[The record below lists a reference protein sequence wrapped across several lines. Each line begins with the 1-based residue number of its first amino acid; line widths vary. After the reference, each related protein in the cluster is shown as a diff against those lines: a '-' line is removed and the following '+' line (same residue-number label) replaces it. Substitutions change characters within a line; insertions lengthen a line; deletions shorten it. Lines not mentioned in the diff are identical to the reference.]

1 MSVYRVDRY
10 GFDDAA
16 SRQRRIRLPCY
27 AAAMYLTLLIVILV
41 GTLGVGV
48 LLTALLLASRKSA
61 NSAETSEMAI
71 RLSQMTEAQAA
82 QQAQLAQT
90 LQAQERALAKSVD
103 ERLQLLTGKIDA
115 TLEKSTK
122 NQKTSLD
129 ELKERLVR
137 IDAAQKNLTDL
148 SSQVVGLQDILSNKQ
163 ARGAFGEVQLQGLVE
178 SAMPPNTYSFQAPI
192 GDGKR
197 ADCLLDLPN
206 PPGPM
211 VIDAK
216 FPLEAWR
223 ALQDAKSDMEKKEA
237 KRAFRRDVAVH
248 VKAISEKYI
257 VPGETA
263 DAALMFLPSEAVYA
277 ELHANFGDSVDTAH
291 RAKVFIVSPTTL
303 WALLNTMRAVMK
315 DVRMKE
321 AASIIQTEVLTMLE
335 DVDRLDKRVDHLE
348 KHFSLAEKDIKDIRT
363 SANKVKSRGD
373 RIHDIQLDDEA
384 ETPSVEEALG
394 EPPLL
399 SSAK

>member
-1 MSVYRVDRY
+1 MD
-10 GFDDAA
+10 
-16 SRQRRIRLPCY
+16 IL
-27 AAAMYLTLLIVILV
+27 LLIVAVIGAVAIGAAAAAFLLRKRAAED
-41 GTLGVGV
+41 TPETNSDV
-48 LLTALLLASRKSA
+48 LAL
-61 NSAETSEMAI
+61 SE

-90 LQAQERALAKSVD
+90 LQAQERALAKAVD
-103 ERLQLLTGKIDA
+103 DRLQLLTGKINE
-115 TLEKSTK
+115 TLEKTNK
-122 NQKTSLD
+122 TQKTNLD

-137 IDAAQKNLTDL
+137 IDTAQKNLSDL

-178 SAMPPNTYSFQAPI
+178 AVLPPDGYTFQATLA
-192 GDGKR
+192 DGKR

-206 PPGPM
+206 PPGPI

-223 ALQDAKSDMEKKEA
+223 QLQAAETETERKEA
-237 KRAFRRDVAVH
+237 ERALRRDVGVH
-248 VKAISEKYI
+248 VKAIAEKYI

-277 ELHANFGDSVDTAH
+277 ELHSSFADVVDAAN

-321 AASIIQTEVLTMLE
+321 AAGVIQIEVMKMLE
-335 DVDRLDKRVDHLE
+335 DVERLDKRVGHLE
-348 KHFSLAEKDIKDIRT
+348 AHFALAKKDIREIRT
-363 SANKVKSRGD
+363 STGKITRRGD
-373 RIHDIQLDDEA
+373 QIQDIQLGESDVPAIEDALDGPPEDDDR
-384 ETPSVEEALG
+384 
-394 EPPLL
+394 PLL
-399 SSAK
+399 RTVE

>member
-1 MSVYRVDRY
+1 MN
-10 GFDDAA
+10 A
-16 SRQRRIRLPCY
+16 
-27 AAAMYLTLLIVILV
+27 TLIIAVVI
-41 GTLGVGV
+41 GVAG
-48 LLTALLLASRKSA
+48 LLALGAAVLVLMRRGDGGQQQA
-61 NSAETSEMAI
+61 ALQVAALGE
-71 RLSQMTEAQAA
+71 RLAQMTETQAA

-103 ERLQLLTGKIDA
+103 ERLQQLTGKIDA
-115 TLEKSTK
+115 TLQKTDK
-122 NQKTSLD
+122 NQKTVLD

-137 IDAAQKNLTDL
+137 IDTAQKNLTDL
-148 SSQVVGLQDILSNKQ
+148 SSQVVGLQEILSNKQ
-163 ARGAFGEVQLQGLVE
+163 ARGAFGEVQLQDLVE
-178 SAMPPNTYSFQAPI
+178 SVMPPGSYSFQATI

-211 VIDAK
+211 VVDAK

-223 ALQDAKSDMEKKEA
+223 MLQEAKSDREKTEA
-237 KRAFRRDVAVH
+237 ARAFRRDVATH

-277 ELHANFGDSVDTAH
+277 ELHANFGDSVDAAH

-321 AASIIQTEVLTMLE
+321 AAGIIQKEVLTMLE
-335 DVDRLDKRVDHLE
+335 DVDRLDKRVGHLE
-348 KHFSLAEKDIKDIRT
+348 KHFELAEKDIREIRT
-363 SANKVKSRGD
+363 SSDKVKSRGTK
-373 RIHDIQLDDEA
+373 IQDIQLEDGTASAIEDA
-384 ETPSVEEALG
+384 VEDSFS

-399 SSAK
+399 RTVE

>member
-1 MSVYRVDRY
+1 MDT
-10 GFDDAA
+10 
-16 SRQRRIRLPCY
+16 L
-27 AAAMYLTLLIVILV
+27 LLIVAAIV
-41 GTLGVGV
+41 AICGAVAIGAAATAY
-48 LLTALLLASRKSA
+48 LLRARPGQGAPETNSDVMAL
-61 NSAETSEMAI
+61 AE

-90 LQAQERALAKSVD
+90 LQAQERSLAKAVD
-103 ERLQLLTGKIDA
+103 DRLQLLTGRINE
-115 TLEKSTK
+115 TLEKTNK
-122 NQKTSLD
+122 TQKTNLD

-137 IDAAQKNLTDL
+137 IDTAQKNLSDL

-178 SAMPPNTYSFQAPI
+178 AVLPPDSYTFQATLA
-192 GDGKR
+192 DGKR

-206 PPGPM
+206 PPGPI

-223 ALQDAKSDMEKKEA
+223 QLQAAKTDTERKEA
-237 KRAFRRDVAVH
+237 ERALRRDVAVH
-248 VKAISEKYI
+248 VKAIAEKYI

-277 ELHANFGDSVDTAH
+277 ELHTSFADVIDAAN

-321 AASIIQTEVLTMLE
+321 AAGVIQIEVMKMLE
-335 DVDRLDKRVDHLE
+335 DVDRLDKRVGHLE
-348 KHFSLAEKDIKDIRT
+348 AHFSLAEKDIREIRT
-363 SANKVKSRGD
+363 STGKIIRRGD
-373 RIHDIQLDDEA
+373 QIQDIQLGEGDVPAIEGALDGPPDSPPEDDR
-384 ETPSVEEALG
+384 
-394 EPPLL
+394 PLL
-399 SSAK
+399 RTVE

>member
-1 MSVYRVDRY
+1 MNT
-10 GFDDAA
+10 
-16 SRQRRIRLPCY
+16 I
-27 AAAMYLTLLIVILV
+27 LLIAILI
-41 GTLGVGV
+41 GILGVGV
-48 LLTALLLASRKSA
+48 LLATLLLTSRK
-61 NSAETSEMAI
+61 NKDSAEASEMAT

-137 IDAAQKNLTDL
+137 IDGRSEEPDRPVL
-148 SSQVVGLQDILSNKQ
+148 SGGGVAGYPVQQ
-163 ARGAFGEVQLQGLVE
+163 AGRGAFGEVQLQDLVE
-178 SAMPPNTYSFQAPI
+178 SAMPPNTYSFQAHI

-211 VIDAK
+211 VVDAK

-223 ALQDAKSDMEKKEA
+223 ALHGAKSETEKKEA
-237 KRAFRRDVAVH
+237 ERAFRRDVAVH

-277 ELHANFGDSVDTAH
+277 ELHANFGDSVDAAH

-348 KHFSLAEKDIKDIRT
+348 KHFHLAEKDIKDIRT

-373 RIHDIQLDDEA
+373 KIHDIQLDDGTD
-384 ETPSVEEALG
+384 TPRLKIRWGNLPYCAASNRPSRARAAVTPEKNAICVG
-394 EPPLL
+394 TSRTPM
-399 SSAK
+399 AFR

>member
-1 MSVYRVDRY
+1 MDILLVIVAVV
-10 GFDDAA
+10 GAVAIGAA
-16 SRQRRIRLPCY
+16 VATYFLRIRTNR
-27 AAAMYLTLLIVILV
+27 AAPEPNSDVI
-41 GTLGVGV
+41 
-48 LLTALLLASRKSA
+48 AL
-61 NSAETSEMAI
+61 AE

-90 LQAQERALAKSVD
+90 LQAQERALAKAVD
-103 ERLQLLTGKIDA
+103 DRLQLLTGKINE
-115 TLEKSTK
+115 TLEKTNK
-122 NQKTSLD
+122 TQKTNLD

-137 IDAAQKNLTDL
+137 IDTAQKNLSDL

-178 SAMPPNTYSFQAPI
+178 AVLPPDTYTFQATLA
-192 GDGKR
+192 DGKR

-206 PPGPM
+206 PPGPI

-223 ALQDAKSDMEKKEA
+223 LLQAAGSDTERKEA
-237 KRAFRRDVAVH
+237 ERALRRDVATH
-248 VKAISEKYI
+248 VKAIAEKYI

-277 ELHANFGDSVDTAH
+277 ELHSSFADVVDAAN

-321 AASIIQTEVLTMLE
+321 AAGVIQIEVMKMLE
-335 DVDRLDKRVDHLE
+335 DVERLEKRVGHLE
-348 KHFSLAEKDIKDIRT
+348 AHFALAEKDIREIRT
-363 SANKVKSRGD
+363 STGKITRRGD
-373 RIHDIQLDDEA
+373 QIQDIQLGESDVPALEDAPDSPPDDR
-384 ETPSVEEALG
+384 
-394 EPPLL
+394 PLL
-399 SSAK
+399 RTVE

>member
-1 MSVYRVDRY
+1 MDIV
-10 GFDDAA
+10 
-16 SRQRRIRLPCY
+16 
-27 AAAMYLTLLIVILV
+27 LLIVAVCGAVAV
-41 GTLGVGV
+41 GALAGAF
-48 LLTALLLASRKSA
+48 LLRRQPAAAPEPSGDVIAL
-61 NSAETSEMAI
+61 AE

-90 LQAQERALAKSVD
+90 LQAQERALAKAVD
-103 ERLQLLTGKIDA
+103 DRLQLLTGKINE
-115 TLEKSTK
+115 TLEKTNKS
-122 NQKTSLD
+122 QKTNLD

-137 IDAAQKNLTDL
+137 IDTAQKNLSDL

-178 SAMPPNTYSFQAPI
+178 QVLPPDSYTFQATM

-206 PPGPM
+206 PPGPI

-223 ALQDAKSDMEKKEA
+223 QLQAAGTDTEKKEA
-237 KRAFRRDVAVH
+237 ERALRRDVAIH
-248 VKAISEKYI
+248 VKAIAEKYI
-257 VPGETA
+257 IPGETA

-277 ELHANFGDSVDTAH
+277 ELHSAFADVVDAAN

-321 AASIIQTEVLTMLE
+321 AAGVIQIEVMKMLE
-335 DVDRLDKRVDHLE
+335 DVDRLDKRVGHLE
-348 KHFSLAEKDIKDIRT
+348 AHFALAEKDIREIRT
-363 SANKVKSRGD
+363 STGKITRRGD
-373 RIHDIQLDDEA
+373 QIQDIQLGEGDVPAIADSLDGPPEDDH
-384 ETPSVEEALG
+384 
-394 EPPLL
+394 PLL
-399 SSAK
+399 RTVE

>member
-1 MSVYRVDRY
+1 
-10 GFDDAA
+10 
-16 SRQRRIRLPCY
+16 
-27 AAAMYLTLLIVILV
+27 MYTFLLIAILIAV
-41 GTLGVGV
+41 LGVG
-48 LLTALLLASRKSA
+48 ALLAALFLTSRR
-61 NSAETSEMAI
+61 NTGGTETAELAI

-90 LQAQERALAKSVD
+90 LQAQERSLAKSVD
-103 ERLQLLTGKIDA
+103 DRLQLLSGKIDT

-122 NQKTSLD
+122 NQKTTLD

-137 IDAAQKNLTDL
+137 IDTAQKSLTEL

-163 ARGAFGEVQLQGLVE
+163 ARGAFGEVQLQALVE
-178 SAMPPNTYSFQAPI
+178 SAMPPGSYTFQAPL
-192 GDGKR
+192 GNGKR

-206 PPGPM
+206 PPGPI
-211 VIDAK
+211 VVDAK

-223 ALQDAKSDMEKKEA
+223 ALQSAETDTERKEA
-237 KRAFRRDVAVH
+237 ERAFRRDVAVH

-263 DAALMFLPSEAVYA
+263 DTALMFLPSEAVYA
-277 ELHANFGDSVDTAH
+277 ELHTNFGDSVDAAH

-321 AASIIQTEVLTMLE
+321 AAGIIQTEVLTMLQ

-348 KHFSLAEKDIKDIRT
+348 KHFQLAEKDIKDIRT
-363 SANKVKSRGD
+363 SADKVKKRGD
-373 RIHDIQLDDEA
+373 KIQDIQLDEVETAAIESAVEDTLGEA
-384 ETPSVEEALG
+384 PLLRSVE
-394 EPPLL
+394 
-399 SSAK
+399 

>member
-1 MSVYRVDRY
+1 MDT
-10 GFDDAA
+10 F
-16 SRQRRIRLPCY
+16 
-27 AAAMYLTLLIVILV
+27 LLIAILIAV
-41 GTLGVGV
+41 LGVG
-48 LLTALLLASRKSA
+48 ALLAALFLASRR
-61 NSAETSEMAI
+61 NTGGAETAELAI

-103 ERLQLLTGKIDA
+103 DRLQLLSGKIDT

-122 NQKTSLD
+122 NQKTTLD

-137 IDAAQKNLTDL
+137 IDTAQKSLTEL

-178 SAMPPNTYSFQAPI
+178 SAMPPGSYTFQATL
-192 GDGKR
+192 GNGKR

-206 PPGPM
+206 PPGPI
-211 VIDAK
+211 VVDAK

-223 ALQDAKSDMEKKEA
+223 ALQSAETDTERKEA
-237 KRAFRRDVAVH
+237 ERAFRRDVAVH

-263 DAALMFLPSEAVYA
+263 DTALMFLPSEAVYA
-277 ELHANFGDSVDTAH
+277 ELHTNFGDSVDAAH

-321 AASIIQTEVLTMLE
+321 AAGIIQTEVLTMLQ

-348 KHFSLAEKDIKDIRT
+348 KHFQLAEKDIKDIRT
-363 SANKVKSRGD
+363 SADKVKKRGD
-373 RIHDIQLDDEA
+373 TVQDIQRDEV
-384 ETPSVEEALG
+384 ET
-394 EPPLL
+394 
-399 SSAK
+399 

>member
-1 MSVYRVDRY
+1 MDT
-10 GFDDAA
+10 F
-16 SRQRRIRLPCY
+16 
-27 AAAMYLTLLIVILV
+27 LLIAILIAV
-41 GTLGVGV
+41 LGVG
-48 LLTALLLASRKSA
+48 ALLAALFLASRR
-61 NSAETSEMAI
+61 NTGGAETAELAI

-103 ERLQLLTGKIDA
+103 DRLQLLSGKIDT

-122 NQKTSLD
+122 NQKTTLD

-137 IDAAQKNLTDL
+137 IDTAQKSLTEL

-178 SAMPPNTYSFQAPI
+178 SAMPPGSYTFQATL
-192 GDGKR
+192 GNGKR

-206 PPGPM
+206 PPGPI
-211 VIDAK
+211 VVDAK

-223 ALQDAKSDMEKKEA
+223 ALQSAETDTERKEA
-237 KRAFRRDVAVH
+237 ERAFRRDVAVH

-263 DAALMFLPSEAVYA
+263 DTALMFLPSEAVYA
-277 ELHANFGDSVDTAH
+277 ELHTNFGDSVDAAH

-321 AASIIQTEVLTMLE
+321 AAGIIQTEVLTMLQ

-348 KHFSLAEKDIKDIRT
+348 KHFQLAEKDIKDIRT
-363 SANKVKSRGD
+363 SADKVKKRGD
-373 RIHDIQLDDEA
+373 KIQDIQLDEVETAAIESAVEDTLGEA
-384 ETPSVEEALG
+384 PLLRSVE
-394 EPPLL
+394 
-399 SSAK
+399 

>member
-1 MSVYRVDRY
+1 
-10 GFDDAA
+10 
-16 SRQRRIRLPCY
+16 
-27 AAAMYLTLLIVILV
+27 MYTFLLIAILIAV
-41 GTLGVGV
+41 LGVG
-48 LLTALLLASRKSA
+48 ALLAALFLTSRR
-61 NSAETSEMAI
+61 NTGGTETAELAI

-82 QQAQLAQT
+82 PQAQLAQT

-103 ERLQLLTGKIDA
+103 DRLQLLSGKIDT

-122 NQKTSLD
+122 NQKTTLD

-137 IDAAQKNLTDL
+137 IDTAQKSLTEL

-178 SAMPPNTYSFQAPI
+178 SAMPPGSYTFQATL
-192 GDGKR
+192 GNGKR

-206 PPGPM
+206 PPGPI
-211 VIDAK
+211 VVDAK

-223 ALQDAKSDMEKKEA
+223 ALQSAETDTERKEA
-237 KRAFRRDVAVH
+237 ERAFRRDVAVH

-263 DAALMFLPSEAVYA
+263 DTALMFLPSEAVYA
-277 ELHANFGDSVDTAH
+277 ELHTNFGDSVDAAH

-321 AASIIQTEVLTMLE
+321 AAGIIQTEVLTMLQ

-348 KHFSLAEKDIKDIRT
+348 KHFQLAEKDIKDIRT
-363 SANKVKSRGD
+363 SADKVKKRGD
-373 RIHDIQLDDEA
+373 KIQDIQLDEVETAAIESAVEDTLGEA
-384 ETPSVEEALG
+384 PLLRSVE
-394 EPPLL
+394 
-399 SSAK
+399 

>member
-1 MSVYRVDRY
+1 MNTILLIAVLIGVL
-10 GFDDAA
+10 GVAVLLAA
-16 SRQRRIRLPCY
+16 L
-27 AAAMYLTLLIVILV
+27 YLTTHRNT
-41 GTLGVGV
+41 GNTEATG
-48 LLTALLLASRKSA
+48 ALKA
-61 NSAETSEMAI
+61 SEMAI

-90 LQAQERALAKSVD
+90 LQAQERALAKAVD
-103 ERLQLLTGKIDA
+103 DRLQLLTGKIDA

-122 NQKTSLD
+122 TQKTSLD

-137 IDAAQKNLTDL
+137 IDTAQKSLADL

-163 ARGAFGEVQLQGLVE
+163 ARGAFGEVQLQDLVE
-178 SAMPPNTYSFQAPI
+178 SAMPPDTYTFQATI

-211 VIDAK
+211 VVDAK

-223 ALQDAKSDMEKKEA
+223 ALQGAKSETQKKQAE
-237 KRAFRRDVAVH
+237 RAFRRDIAVH

-277 ELHANFGDSVDTAH
+277 ELHANFGDSVDAAH

-335 DVDRLDKRVDHLE
+335 DVDRLDKRVGHLE
-348 KHFSLAEKDIKDIRT
+348 KHFQLAEKDIKDIRT
-363 SANKVKSRGD
+363 SANRVKRRGD
-373 RIHDIQLDDEA
+373 KIHNIQLDDGTEA
-384 ETPSVEEALG
+384 SAVEDTLG

-399 SSAK
+399 RGVE

>member
-1 MSVYRVDRY
+1 
-10 GFDDAA
+10 
-16 SRQRRIRLPCY
+16 
-27 AAAMYLTLLIVILV
+27 MYTFLLIAILIAV
-41 GTLGVGV
+41 LGVG
-48 LLTALLLASRKSA
+48 ALLAALFLASRR
-61 NSAETSEMAI
+61 NTGGAETAELAI

-103 ERLQLLTGKIDA
+103 DRLQLLSGKIDT

-122 NQKTSLD
+122 NQKTTLD

-137 IDAAQKNLTDL
+137 IDTAQKSLTEL

-178 SAMPPNTYSFQAPI
+178 SAMPPGSYTFQATL
-192 GDGKR
+192 GNGKR

-206 PPGPM
+206 PPGPI
-211 VIDAK
+211 VVDAK

-223 ALQDAKSDMEKKEA
+223 ALQSAETDTERKEA
-237 KRAFRRDVAVH
+237 ERAFRRDVAVH

-263 DAALMFLPSEAVYA
+263 DTALMFLPSEAVYA
-277 ELHANFGDSVDTAH
+277 ELHTNFGDSVDAAH

-321 AASIIQTEVLTMLE
+321 AAGIIQTEVLTMLQ

-348 KHFSLAEKDIKDIRT
+348 KHFQLAEKDIKDIRT
-363 SANKVKSRGD
+363 SADKVKKRGD
-373 RIHDIQLDDEA
+373 KIQDIQLDEVETAAIESAVEDTLGEA
-384 ETPSVEEALG
+384 PLLRSVE
-394 EPPLL
+394 
-399 SSAK
+399 

>member
-1 MSVYRVDRY
+1 
-10 GFDDAA
+10 
-16 SRQRRIRLPCY
+16 
-27 AAAMYLTLLIVILV
+27 MYTFLLIAILIAV
-41 GTLGVGV
+41 LGVG
-48 LLTALLLASRKSA
+48 ALLAALFLASRR
-61 NSAETSEMAI
+61 NTGGAETAELAI

-103 ERLQLLTGKIDA
+103 DRLQLLSGKIDT

-122 NQKTSLD
+122 NQKTTLD

-137 IDAAQKNLTDL
+137 IDTAQKSLTEL

-178 SAMPPNTYSFQAPI
+178 SAMPPGSYTFQATL
-192 GDGKR
+192 GNGKR

-206 PPGPM
+206 PPGPI
-211 VIDAK
+211 VVDAK

-223 ALQDAKSDMEKKEA
+223 ALQSAETDTERKEA
-237 KRAFRRDVAVH
+237 ERAFRRDVAVH

-263 DAALMFLPSEAVYA
+263 DTALMFLPSEAVYA
-277 ELHANFGDSVDTAH
+277 ELHTNFGDSVDAAH

-321 AASIIQTEVLTMLE
+321 AAGIIQTEVLTMLQ

-348 KHFSLAEKDIKDIRT
+348 KHFQLAEKDIKDIRT
-363 SANKVKSRGD
+363 SADKVKKRGD
-373 RIHDIQLDDEA
+373 KIQDIQLDEVETVAIKSAVEDTLGEA
-384 ETPSVEEALG
+384 PLLRSVE
-394 EPPLL
+394 
-399 SSAK
+399 

>member
-1 MSVYRVDRY
+1 MNIILLVAILIGVL
-10 GFDDAA
+10 GVAVLLAA
-16 SRQRRIRLPCY
+16 L
-27 AAAMYLTLLIVILV
+27 YLTTRRNA
-41 GTLGVGV
+41 GNTQATG
-48 LLTALLLASRKSA
+48 ASEA
-61 NSAETSEMAI
+61 SEMAI

-103 ERLQLLTGKIDA
+103 DRLQLLTGKIDA

-122 NQKTSLD
+122 TQKTSLD

-137 IDAAQKNLTDL
+137 IDTAQKSLTDL

-163 ARGAFGEVQLQGLVE
+163 ARGAFGEVQLQDLVE
-178 SAMPPNTYSFQAPI
+178 SAMPPDTYTFQATI

-197 ADCLLDLPN
+197 ADCLLNLPN

-211 VIDAK
+211 VVDAK

-223 ALQDAKSDMEKKEA
+223 AIQGAKSETEKKEA
-237 KRAFRRDVAVH
+237 ERAFRRDIAVH

-277 ELHANFGDSVDTAH
+277 ELHANFGDSVDAAH

-335 DVDRLDKRVDHLE
+335 DVERLDKRVDHLE
-348 KHFSLAEKDIKDIRT
+348 KHFQLAQKDIKDIRT
-363 SANKVKSRGD
+363 SADKVKIRGD
-373 RIHDIQLDDEA
+373 KIHDIQLDDSTETTSA
-384 ETPSVEEALG
+384 ENTLDETPLLRNVE
-394 EPPLL
+394 
-399 SSAK
+399 